1 MESLDEGLTDI
12 YNRFHDSD
20 EASTDIQKLR
30 ALHVELDHAV
40 AAAYG
45 WTDLELGHDF
55 YKTKQGVRYTIR
67 EEARR
72 EVLGRLLKLNHERYA
87 EEVKLGL
94 HKKKGAAKKTAARE
108 APDKST
114 AMQGTLFDLG
124 EDSE

>member
-1 MESLDEGLTDI
+1 ML
-12 YNRFHDSD
+12 YNRFHDS
-20 EASTDIQKLR
+20 EESSADIQKLR
-30 ALHVELDHAV
+30 TLHVEMDHAL

-45 WTDLELGHDF
+45 WTDLALGHGF
-55 YKTKQGVRYTIR
+55 HATKQGLRYTIC
-67 EEARR
+67 EAARR
-72 EVLGRLLKLNHERYA
+72 EVLARLLKLNHERYA